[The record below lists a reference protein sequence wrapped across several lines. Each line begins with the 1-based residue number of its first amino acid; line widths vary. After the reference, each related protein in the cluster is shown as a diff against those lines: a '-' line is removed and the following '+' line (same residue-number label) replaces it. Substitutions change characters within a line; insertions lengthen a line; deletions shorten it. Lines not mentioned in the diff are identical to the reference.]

1 MRFASQTR
9 TLLILAWLSLVGCED
24 KAYTLTG
31 ASLQDPQT
39 CAECHPL
46 HYNQWSSSMHA
57 YAAEDPVFLAMNQR
71 GQRETNGE
79 LGSFCVKCHA
89 PLALSMGLTED
100 GLNLPELPAYTKGI
114 TCYYCHSVVEVSG
127 THNNPLVLAQDE
139 VLRGGISD
147 PVETE
152 AHASVYSDLLDG
164 DSLASASMCGSCHDV
179 VTPHGA
185 HIERTFEEW
194 NKTLYSNPASQPSLS
209 CASCHLGGKNGVIAT
224 GGNYPERRIHEHYF
238 AGVDLPLSPFPYSD
252 LLRYEVERALNGTLR
267 TEICVYPGE
276 TTSHAMVI
284 LENIGAGHSWPSGAA
299 ADRRAWVEVVA
310 SNQGQTLYTSGVV
323 DNQTAVAT
331 IDDTWVLRDKLY
343 DNEGHE
349 VHMFWEAVSYVSNLL
364 PGPTALSPLDP
375 NYVDTHVMHTYEIPG
390 NVDTVSI
397 VVHIR
402 PIGLDIIDDL
412 ISSGDLAPEI
422 RDRVQTITIDA
433 SRLEWSANLGVD
445 CIP

>member
-1 MRFASQTR
+1 M
-9 TLLILAWLSLVGCED
+9 
-24 KAYTLTG
+24 
-31 ASLQDPQT
+31 
-39 CAECHPL
+39 
-46 HYNQWSSSMHA
+46 
-57 YAAEDPVFLAMNQR
+57 
-71 GQRETNGE
+71 
-79 LGSFCVKCHA
+79 
-89 PLALSMGLTED
+89 
-100 GLNLPELPAYTKGI
+100 
-114 TCYYCHSVVEVSG
+114 
-127 THNNPLVLAQDE
+127 
-139 VLRGGISD
+139 
-147 PVETE
+147 
-152 AHASVYSDLLDG
+152 
-164 DSLASASMCGSCHDV
+164 
-179 VTPHGA
+179 VT
-185 HIERTFEEW
+185 
-194 NKTLYSNPASQPSLS
+194 
-209 CASCHLGGKNGVIAT
+209 
-224 GGNYPERRIHEHYF
+224 
-238 AGVDLPLSPFPYSD
+238 
-252 LLRYEVERALNGTLR
+252 
-267 TEICVYPGE
+267 
-276 TTSHAMVI
+276 

-343 DNEGHE
+343 DSEGHE

-433 SRLEWSANLGVD
+433 SRLQWSANLGVD